1 MLRRQFGCKLMNG
14 CVLFNGTS
22 HQIPEYMAHRLKT
35 NDKRSWLQSFCPST
49 EEERNILCNVGK
61 YYHPEHINLT
71 EKSETDIQKTKD
83 YLLAIFGQY
92 SGQDLWEK
100 LHEDGYIIIIKEEE
114 YYCIDFAHRMI
125 LNMNS
130 LGLDVS
136 RQRVRTESANK
147 QDMNQTTPKLYV
159 QPEKIIN
166 KKGGSSNSNREWEVG
181 RTGYDDVDDD
191 RKLKR

>member
-1 MLRRQFGCKLMNG
+1 MNG

-71 EKSETDIQKTKD
+71 EKSEESIQKAKD
-83 YLLAIFGQY
+83 YLLAIIEQY
-92 SGQDLWEK
+92 SGQDLWDK
-100 LHEDGYIIIIKEEE
+100 LHENGYVIIKKEEE

-125 LNMNS
+125 LNINS

-136 RQRVRTESANK
+136 RLRGRTESTNK
-147 QDMNQTTPKLYV
+147 QDMIIKTPKLYV
-159 QPEKIIN
+159 QSERIIT
-166 KKGGSSNSNREWEVG
+166 KKGGSSDNNREWEIDNDSYG
-181 RTGYDDVDDD
+181 DVDDE
-191 RKLKR
+191 RKMKR